1 MQSAQSRVTVRTL
14 DEMRRNGEKIAALT
28 CYDASFTKVLEA
40 GGVDVLLVGDSLG
53 MVIKGDDTTL
63 KVSVD
68 EVAYHCKAVASAS
81 ERALLIADM
90 PFMSDASLD
99 TALHAAARLIKEGG
113 AHMVKLEGGTHQLE
127 VVRALSEHS
136 IAVCAHLGLLP
147 QGVHR
152 MGGYR
157 VQGRDEHSAQ
167 HMISEAVAL
176 QHAGAQLLVLECI
189 PERLADEITRA
200 LKIPVIGIGAGAHT
214 SGQIL
219 VLYDILGIAPD
230 RMPRFAKDFMQ
241 NKGSIL
247 DAVAAYVSAV
257 KKGDFP
263 DREHWFQ

>member
-1 MQSAQSRVTVRTL
+1 MQRVQSRVTVRTL
-14 DEMRRNGEKIAALT
+14 DEMRHRNEKIAALT
-28 CYDASFTKVLEA
+28 CYDASFAKVLEA
-40 GGVDVLLVGDSLG
+40 AGVDVLLVGDSLG

-63 KVSVD
+63 RVSVD
-68 EVAYHCKAVASAS
+68 DVVYHTRAVASANA
-81 ERALLIADM
+81 RALLIADM
-90 PFMSDASLD
+90 PFMSDTRPDAALDAAS
-99 TALHAAARLIKEGG
+99 RLIKEGG

-136 IAVCAHLGLLP
+136 VAVCAHLGLLP
-147 QGVHR
+147 QNVHR

-167 HMISEAVAL
+167 HMLSEAVAL

-241 NKGSIL
+241 GRGSIR
-247 DAVAAYVSAV
+247 DAVSAYVSAV
-257 KKGDFP
+257 KDGSFP
-263 DREHWFQ
+263 DREHAFQ

>member
-1 MQSAQSRVTVRTL
+1 MKAPQSRVTVRTL
-14 DEMRRNGEKIAALT
+14 DEMKHKGEKIAALT
-28 CYDASFTKVLEA
+28 CYDASFAKVLEA
-40 GGVDVLLVGDSLG
+40 AGVDVLLVGDSLG
-53 MVIKGDDTTL
+53 MVIQGGETTL
-63 KVSVD
+63 AVTVD
-68 EVAYHCKAVASAS
+68 DVVYHTRAVAQAS
-81 ERALLIADM
+81 SRALLVADL
-90 PFMSDASLD
+90 PFMSDATVD
-99 TALHAAARLIKEGG
+99 TAMAAAGRLVKEGG

-136 IAVCAHLGLLP
+136 VAVCAHLGLLP
-147 QGVHR
+147 QSVHR

-200 LKIPVIGIGAGAHT
+200 VRIPVVGIGAGGHT

-230 RMPRFAKDFMQ
+230 HMPKFAKNFMEQ
-241 NKGSIL
+241 GGSIQ
-247 DAVAAYVSAV
+247 DAVERYVKAV
-257 KKGDFP
+257 KGGSFP
-263 DREHWFQ
+263 DPEHWFG